1 MTTASAGYE
10 GHPVTTGAAW
20 RDFCDRMAAVGD
32 RILGEGFPDAPRDRA
47 EGYRHLANQV
57 ACWLTF
63 ALGHTDPGR
72 PKFFRSSDPIYAWG
86 GPNVDQVA
94 RRALIDGAGVY
105 RVAGRMGACEEWIL
119 QIKAGAVQSGGADV
133 VAEVSASSLGIG
145 PGDDFELVFG
155 GPQRAGHWFPLD
167 PAASFVHV
175 RDYYFDWQPA
185 EPATFVIDRLDD
197 AGTPARATAPE
208 GVAAVLESAAAQ
220 VEHSITFWRDY
231 QVRMRSTRAPD
242 VFSAPGYEG
251 RGVQDI
257 VYSHAFVA
265 LPPGEVL
272 LVEVDADAAAM
283 WGTGLYC
290 RAWYEPLDHVG
301 RTASLN
307 HRQVRVDPDGRVR
320 IVIAGEDPGTP
331 NWLDT
336 EGRPEVL
343 ATIRWIRPPAIP
355 SVRQTRVPIAVL
367 RDHLPRDTPVVTR
380 DERAEAVRARLR
392 HAGWRYRT

>member
-1 MTTASAGYE
+1 MSGTSEGYQD
-10 GHPVTTGAAW
+10 HPVTTGAAW
-20 RDFCDRMAAVGD
+20 RDFCDRMAAVGE
-32 RILGEGFPDAPRDRA
+32 RILDEGFPDEPRDRA

-63 ALGHTDPGR
+63 TIGHTDPAR
-72 PKFFRSSDPIYAWG
+72 PRFFRSSDPIYAWG

-94 RRALIDGAGVY
+94 RRALIEGTGVY

-155 GPQRAGHWFPLD
+155 GPERAGHWFPLD

-185 EPATFVIDRLDD
+185 EPATFVVDRLDD
-197 AGTPARATAPE
+197 AGSPARTTTPD
-208 GVAAVLESAAAQ
+208 GVAAMLESAAAQ
-220 VEHSITFWRDY
+220 VEHSIAFWRDY
-231 QVRMRSTRAPD
+231 QVRMRSTRELG

-265 LPPGEVL
+265 LPPGEALV
-272 LVEVDADAAAM
+272 VEVDAAAAAL

-307 HRQVRVDPDGRVR
+307 HRQVHVDADGLVR

-336 EGRPEVL
+336 EGRAEVL
-343 ATIRWIRPPAIP
+343 ATVRWIRPPAIP
-355 SVRQTRVPIAVL
+355 SIRQTRVPIAGL
-367 RDHLPRDTPVVTR
+367 RDHLPPDTPAVSPV
-380 DERAEAVRARLR
+380 ERAEAVRARLR